1 MRFCI
6 ALLLIGSFYCPSIF
20 AQDKFDSSRLVNS
33 GGQARPECIRQAN
46 RLLDEAFSLMRQHYY
61 RKDSVQ
67 WDELMTAA
75 RDRVSNSPNCT
86 AAEEALQW
94 CFKEMKER
102 HSFVMAAPKA
112 AVYNGNINSS
122 GAPASLSSLAGP
134 IQHELVEEGIA
145 YINVPWVTTA
155 DKTIC
160 TAFADSL
167 QHVIAQYD
175 QQGISKWII
184 DLRNNTGGNC
194 WPMLAGL
201 GPLLGNGVHGYFVST
216 NEKIPFSYQDGSV
229 MQGRHT
235 RCIVT
240 DPYVLSSPVKS
251 IVVLTGPN
259 TASAG
264 EIVALAFKGRENVY
278 LYGQPTAGLTTANAT
293 YKLSDGSLLVLTVC
307 KEADRNGKIY
317 EGKIQPDQLISPAIN
332 TGKDA
337 VKTSALM
344 FLQME

>member
-1 MRFCI
+1 MRFYT
-6 ALLLIGSFYCPSIF
+6 ALLLIILFSCPPLL
-20 AQDKFDSSRLVNS
+20 AQNQPDTS
-33 GGQARPECIRQAN
+33 QPYCIRQAN
-46 RLLDEAFSLMRQHYY
+46 RLLDEAFGLMRQHYY

-67 WDELMTAA
+67 WDELISAA
-75 RDRVSNSPNCT
+75 RKRVSNSPSCA

-112 AVYNGNINSS
+112 AVYNGNINSNTN
-122 GAPASLSSLAGP
+122 PASLSSLAGP
-134 IQHELVEEGIA
+134 INHEILEEGIA
-145 YINVPWVTTA
+145 YLSVPWVTTA
-155 DKTIC
+155 DKNIC
-160 TAFADSL
+160 AAFADSL
-167 QHVIAQYD
+167 QQVIAQYD

-184 DLRNNTGGNC
+184 DLRYNTGGNC

-201 GPLLGNGVHGYFVST
+201 GPLLGNGVHGYFVSA
-216 NEKIPFSYQDGSV
+216 NEKIPFSYQDGAV
-229 MQGRHT
+229 LQGKHT
-235 RCIVT
+235 RCTVN
-240 DPYVLSSPVKS
+240 DPYVLSTPVRS

-264 EIVALAFKGRENVY
+264 EIVALAFKGRDKVY

-293 YKLSDGSLLVLTVC
+293 YKLSDGSMLVLTVC

-317 EGKIQPDQLISPAIN
+317 EGKIQPDQLVNPAIN

-344 FLQME
+344 FLQMD